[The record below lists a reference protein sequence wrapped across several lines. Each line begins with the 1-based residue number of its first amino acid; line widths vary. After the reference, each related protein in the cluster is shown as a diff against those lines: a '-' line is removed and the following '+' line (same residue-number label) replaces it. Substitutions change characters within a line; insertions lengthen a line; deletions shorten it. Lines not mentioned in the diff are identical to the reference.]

1 MQAMKT
7 LIAAASLSIMALVQA
22 PVAQAQA
29 YPENDIRFVVWSS
42 AGSPLDTMMRQL
54 GRQLSEELGVEVPVE
69 NRKGGSGAVAMS
81 YVMTQP
87 ADGYTVL
94 STTASMT
101 FTMAKGKIPFTPDN
115 FTVLRALQAEPSAV
129 AVRADSDLRD
139 MKDFVK
145 YLQEN
150 PNGLRIGGYASA
162 GFHQFVFY
170 RLQQEADFEAAWV
183 PFDGGNEA
191 AIALLGGH
199 IDAAVLTPSSAKA
212 QLANGDF
219 RLLGISTESSDRYFP
234 DTPTFKE
241 QGYDVVESIWRGVMV
256 REGTP
261 QEAID
266 RLIAAIAAVE
276 ETTAWQEFMEKNMQS
291 SLDLDQEEMQIQV
304 RKEVESRRAF
314 LDENGFA
321 N

>member
-1 MQAMKT
+1 MKRLIT
-7 LIAAASLSIMALVQA
+7 LAVSASLLGMSAG
-22 PVAQAQA
+22 PVAAQEF
-29 YPENDIRFVVWSS
+29 PEKDIRFVVWSS

-69 NRKGGSGAVAMS
+69 NRTGGSGAVAMS

-101 FTMAKGKIPFTPDN
+101 FTMAKGDVPFSPDN
-115 FTVLRALQAEPSAV
+115 FVVLRALQAEPSAV
-129 AVRADSDLRD
+129 AVRAESELQD
-139 MKDFVK
+139 MDDFVE

-162 GFHQFVFY
+162 GFHQFTFY
-170 RLQQEADFEAAWV
+170 RLQQEADFEAAWI

-191 AIALLGGH
+191 ALALLGGH
-199 IDAAVLTPSSAKA
+199 LDAAVLTPSSATA
-212 QLANGDF
+212 QIESGEF
-219 RLLGISTESSDRYFP
+219 RLLGISTEERDEYFP

-256 REGTP
+256 KEGTP
-261 QEAID
+261 DEAIE
-266 RLIAAIAAVE
+266 RLVAAISNVE
-276 ETTAWQEFMEKNMQS
+276 QSEEWQEFMKRNMQS
-291 SLDLDQEEMQIQV
+291 RLDLDLDEMQEQV
-304 RKEVESRRAF
+304 RAEVESRRTF
-314 LDENGFA
+314 LEENEYA